1 SARRRAR
8 GAVRPAAGAAP
19 LGGEA
24 AAHELDDAIPK
35 MRITMPQ
42 PAMIHQPTWLADA
55 NEPAKFAL
63 SPAATA
69 EPIAAT
75 PGDWPIWRLVD
86 AIAAATPACVAGIP
100 ETAALVIGGLTHP
113 KPRPNTAYAAMV
125 YPIGVC
131 ADSPVSIAPDAV
143 TAMPAMTSGHRGPC
157 VP

>member
-35 MRITMPQ
+35 MRIPMPQ
-42 PAMIHQPTWLADA
+42 PAMTHQPTWLADA
-55 NEPAKFAL
+55 NEPAKFAF

-75 PGDWPIWRLVD
+75 PSDWPIWRLVD
-86 AIAAATPACVAGIP
+86 AIAAATPACGAGIP
-100 ETAALVIGGLTHP
+100 GTAGVGVGGVGHP
-113 KPRPNTAYAAMV
+113 KPTPAPRTTA
-125 YPIGVC
+125 
-131 ADSPVSIAPDAV
+131 
-143 TAMPAMTSGHRGPC
+143 R
-157 VP
+157 